1 MNIII
6 CGAGQVGYSIAN
18 QLSQQGHSITVID
31 KSSED
36 IQKINDN
43 LDAKGIVGIATYPS
57 VLELADAKNADMI
70 IAVTRNDETNMIV
83 CQIAHSL
90 FNVSRKI
97 ARIRSKEFL
106 NPTYSNLF
114 SKSHLPIDVI
124 ISPEYEVAKSLM
136 RKIEAPGA
144 IESFPFANDTVRLI
158 EISIDENCPLTKTPL
173 LKLTQSFS
181 DLNTN
186 VLAVQRDDKFIMLKK
201 KDTLLE
207 GDKAFILTDSKQV
220 DQTMKVFGK
229 NEKLSDKL
237 LIIGAGNIG
246 LDLAK
251 SLEEHPSNPRVKI
264 IEKNDERAQFVANE
278 LNEAMVI
285 KGDGLDENILK
296 EVNLDEIDTVLCVTD
311 DDEVNLMSAVLCKK
325 KGIKR
330 VIALANSQNYSLLQS
345 SLKIDDIVDPRMTTV
360 STILKQVHKGKIDSV
375 FTLDNG
381 DFEIL
386 EAKILE
392 NSELLN
398 KSIEDSSIVDGVR
411 IGLVVRESK
420 VLVPTKDFI
429 FKLNDSVI
437 LLSSR
442 NQLKK
447 VEQLFRIS
455 EYY

>member
-31 KSSED
+31 KTSSD

-43 LDAKGIVGIATYPS
+43 LDAKGIVGIATYPR

-106 NPTYSNLF
+106 NPSYSNLF
-114 SKSHLPIDVI
+114 SKNHLPIDII
-124 ISPEYEVAKSLM
+124 ISPEFEVAKSLL

-144 IESFPFANDTVRLI
+144 IESFPFANDTARLI
-158 EISIDENCPLTKTPL
+158 EINIDSNCPLVNTPL
-173 LKLTQSFS
+173 QKLTESFS
-181 DLNTN
+181 DLSANI
-186 VLAVQRDDKFIMLKK
+186 LGVQREDKFLILKK
-201 KDTLLE
+201 KDVLIE
-207 GDKAFILTDSKQV
+207 NDKAFILTDSKQV
-220 DQTMKVFGK
+220 DRTMDVFAK
-229 NEKLSDKL
+229 NEKVSDKI

-251 SLEEHPSNPRVKI
+251 SLEEHPSNPRIKI
-264 IEKNDERAQFVANE
+264 IEKDEERAQYVANE
-278 LNEAMVI
+278 LNESMVI

-296 EVNLDEIDTVLCVTD
+296 EVNLEEIDTVLCITD
-311 DDEVNLMSAVLCKK
+311 DDEVNLMSALLCKK

-330 VIALANSQNYSLLQS
+330 VIAIANSHNYSLLQS

-360 STILKQVHKGKIDSV
+360 STILKHVHKGKIDSV
-375 FTLDNG
+375 FTLDDG
-381 DFEIL
+381 EYEII
-386 EAKILE
+386 EAKVLE

-398 KSIEDSSIVDGVR
+398 KTLEKSSFPEGIK
-411 IGLVVRESK
+411 IGLITRNNK
-420 VLVPTKDFI
+420 VLVPSKKFE
-429 FKLNDSVI
+429 FKLNDTVI

>member
-31 KSSED
+31 KTGED

-181 DLNTN
+181 DLNAN

-311 DDEVNLMSAVLCKK
+311 DDEVNLMSAVLSKK

-398 KSIEDSSIVDGVR
+398 KSIGDSSIVDGVR
-411 IGLVVRESK
+411 IGLIVREDK

>member
-31 KSSED
+31 KTSAD

-57 VLELADAKNADMI
+57 VLELAEAKNADMI

-114 SKSHLPIDVI
+114 SKNHLPIDTI
-124 ISPEYEVAKSLM
+124 ISPEFEVAKSLL

-144 IESFPFANDTVRLI
+144 IESFPFANDSIRLI
-158 EISIDENCPLTKTPL
+158 EINIDNKCPLVNTPL
-173 LKLTQSFS
+173 QKLTESFS
-181 DLNTN
+181 DLNAN
-186 VLAVQRDDKFIMLKK
+186 VVGVQREDKFIILKK
-201 KDTLLE
+201 KDILIE
-207 GDKAFILTDSKQV
+207 NDKAFILTDSSQV
-220 DQTMKVFGK
+220 ERTMDVFGK
-229 NEKLSDKL
+229 NEKISDKI

-251 SLEEHPSNPRVKI
+251 SLEDLPSNPRIKI
-264 IEKNDERAQFVANE
+264 IEKNDERAQYVANE

-296 EVNLDEIDTVLCVTD
+296 EVNLEEIDTVLCITD
-311 DDEVNLMSAVLCKK
+311 DDEVNLMSALLCKK

-330 VIALANSQNYSLLQS
+330 VIAIANSHNYSLLQS

-360 STILKQVHKGKIDSV
+360 STILKHVHKGKIDSV
-375 FTLDNG
+375 FTLDDG
-381 DFEIL
+381 EYEII

-392 NSELLN
+392 NSELVN
-398 KSIEDSSIVDGVR
+398 KTIEKSSLPEGIK
-411 IGLVVRESK
+411 IGLIARDK
-420 VLVPTKDFI
+420 NIIVPNKKFE
-429 FKLNDSVI
+429 FKLNDRVI

-442 NQLKK
+442 SQLKK

>member
-31 KSSED
+31 KTSAD

-57 VLELADAKNADMI
+57 VLELAEAKNADMI

-106 NPTYSNLF
+106 NPAYSNLF
-114 SKSHLPIDVI
+114 SKNHLPIDTI
-124 ISPEYEVAKSLM
+124 ISPEFEVAKSLL

-144 IESFPFANDTVRLI
+144 IESFPFANDSIRLI
-158 EISIDENCPLTKTPL
+158 EINIDNKCPLVNTPL
-173 LKLTQSFS
+173 QKLTESFS
-181 DLNTN
+181 DLNAN
-186 VLAVQRDDKFIMLKK
+186 VVGVQREDKFIILKK
-201 KDTLLE
+201 KDILIE
-207 GDKAFILTDSKQV
+207 NDKAFILTDSSQV
-220 DQTMKVFGK
+220 ERTMDVFGK
-229 NEKLSDKL
+229 NEKISDKI

-251 SLEEHPSNPRVKI
+251 SLEDLPSNPRIKI
-264 IEKNDERAQFVANE
+264 IEKNDERAQYVANE

-296 EVNLDEIDTVLCVTD
+296 EVNLEEIDTVLCITD
-311 DDEVNLMSAVLCKK
+311 DDEVNLMSALLCKK

-330 VIALANSQNYSLLQS
+330 VIAIANSHNYSLLQS

-360 STILKQVHKGKIDSV
+360 STILKHVHKGKIDSV
-375 FTLDNG
+375 FTLDDG
-381 DFEIL
+381 EYEII

-392 NSELLN
+392 NSELVN
-398 KSIEDSSIVDGVR
+398 KSIEKSSLPEGIK
-411 IGLVVRESK
+411 IGLIARDK
-420 VLVPTKDFI
+420 NIIVPNKKFE
-429 FKLNDSVI
+429 FKLNDRVI

-442 NQLKK
+442 SQLKK

>member
-6 CGAGQVGYSIAN
+6 CGAGKVGYSIAN
-18 QLSQQGHSITVID
+18 QLSRQGHSITVVD
-31 KSSED
+31 KTSED
-36 IQKINDN
+36 IQKISDN
-43 LDAKGIVGIATYPS
+43 LDAKGIVGIATHPS
-57 VLELADAKNADMI
+57 VLEQADAKNADMV

-106 NPTYSNLF
+106 NPIWSSLFNKSN
-114 SKSHLPIDVI
+114 LPIDII
-124 ISPEYEVAKSLM
+124 ISPEYEVANSLL

-144 IESFPFANDTVRLI
+144 IESFPFANDVARLV
-158 EISIDENCPLTKTPL
+158 EINIDSKCPLVNTPL
-173 LKLTQSFS
+173 QKLTESFS
-181 DLNTN
+181 DLNAN
-186 VLAVQRDDKFIMLKK
+186 VLGVQRDDKFLILKK
-201 KDTLLE
+201 KDVLIE
-207 GDKAFILTDSKQV
+207 NDKAFILTDSKQV
-220 DQTMKVFGK
+220 DRTMSVFGK
-229 NEKLSDKL
+229 EEKLSHKI

-251 SLEEHPSNPRVKI
+251 SLEYHPNNHRVKI
-264 IEKNDERAQFVANE
+264 IEKDNERAQYVANE

-296 EVNLDEIDTVLCVTD
+296 EVNLDEIDTVLSITD
-311 DDEVNLMSAVLCKK
+311 DDEVNLMSALLCKK

-330 VIALANSQNYSLLQS
+330 VIALANSHNYSLLQS

-360 STILKQVHKGKIDSV
+360 STILKHVHKGKIDSV
-375 FTLDNG
+375 FTLDDG
-381 DFEIL
+381 EYEII
-386 EAKILE
+386 EARVLE

-398 KSIEDSSIVDGVR
+398 RTLKKLDLPEGIR
-411 IGLVVRESK
+411 IGLIVRDKK
-420 VLVPTKDFI
+420 VYVPKKDFE
-429 FKLNDSVI
+429 FKLNDTVI

-442 NQLKK
+442 EQLNK

>member
-31 KSSED
+31 KTSAD

-57 VLELADAKNADMI
+57 VLELAEAKSADMI

-114 SKSHLPIDVI
+114 SKNHLPIDTI
-124 ISPEYEVAKSLM
+124 ISPEFEVAKSLL

-144 IESFPFANDTVRLI
+144 IESFPFANDSIRLI
-158 EISIDENCPLTKTPL
+158 EINIDNKCPLVNTPL
-173 LKLTQSFS
+173 QKLTESFS
-181 DLNTN
+181 DLNAN
-186 VLAVQRDDKFIMLKK
+186 VVGVQREDKFIILKK
-201 KDTLLE
+201 KDILIE
-207 GDKAFILTDSKQV
+207 NDKAFILTDSSQV
-220 DQTMKVFGK
+220 ERTMDVFGK
-229 NEKLSDKL
+229 NEKISDKI

-251 SLEEHPSNPRVKI
+251 SLEDLPSNPRIKI
-264 IEKNDERAQFVANE
+264 IEKNDERAQYVANE

-296 EVNLDEIDTVLCVTD
+296 EVNLEEIDTVLCITD
-311 DDEVNLMSAVLCKK
+311 DDEVNLMSALLCKK

-330 VIALANSQNYSLLQS
+330 VIAIANSHNYSLLQS

-360 STILKQVHKGKIDSV
+360 STILKHVHKGKIDSV
-375 FTLDNG
+375 FTLDDG
-381 DFEIL
+381 EYEII

-392 NSELLN
+392 NSELVN
-398 KSIEDSSIVDGVR
+398 KSIEKSSLPEGIK
-411 IGLVVRESK
+411 IGLIARDK
-420 VLVPTKDFI
+420 NIIVPNKKFE
-429 FKLNDSVI
+429 FKLNDRVI

-442 NQLKK
+442 SQLKK

>member
-31 KSSED
+31 KASAD

-57 VLELADAKNADMI
+57 VLELAEAKNADMI

-114 SKSHLPIDVI
+114 SKNHLPIDTI
-124 ISPEYEVAKSLM
+124 ISPEFEVAKSLL

-144 IESFPFANDTVRLI
+144 IDSFPFANDSIRLI
-158 EISIDENCPLTKTPL
+158 EINIDNKCPLVNTPL
-173 LKLTQSFS
+173 QKLTESFS
-181 DLNTN
+181 DLNAN
-186 VLAVQRDDKFIMLKK
+186 VVGVQREDKFIILKK
-201 KDTLLE
+201 KDILTE
-207 GDKAFILTDSKQV
+207 NDKAFILTDSSQV
-220 DQTMKVFGK
+220 ERTMNVFGK
-229 NEKLSDKL
+229 NEKISDKI

-251 SLEEHPSNPRVKI
+251 SLEDLPSNPRIKI
-264 IEKNDERAQFVANE
+264 IEKNDERAQYVANE

-296 EVNLDEIDTVLCVTD
+296 EVNLEEIDTVLCITD
-311 DDEVNLMSAVLCKK
+311 DDEVNLMSALLCKK

-330 VIALANSQNYSLLQS
+330 VIAIANSHNYSLLQS

-360 STILKQVHKGKIDSV
+360 STILKHVHKGKIDSV
-375 FTLDNG
+375 FTLDDG
-381 DFEIL
+381 EYEII

-392 NSELLN
+392 NSELVN
-398 KSIEDSSIVDGVR
+398 KSIEKSSLPEGIK
-411 IGLVVRESK
+411 IGLIAREK
-420 VLVPTKDFI
+420 NIIVPNKKFE
-429 FKLNDSVI
+429 FKLNDKVI

-442 NQLKK
+442 SQLKK

>member
-31 KSSED
+31 KTSAD

-106 NPTYSNLF
+106 NPSYSNLF
-114 SKSHLPIDVI
+114 SKSHLPIDII
-124 ISPEYEVAKSLM
+124 ISPEYEVAKSLL

-144 IESFPFANDTVRLI
+144 IDSFPFAEDKVRLI
-158 EISIDENCPLTKTPL
+158 EINIDDECPLADTPL
-173 LKLTQSFS
+173 QKLTESFS
-181 DLNTN
+181 DLNAN
-186 VLAVQRDDKFIMLKK
+186 VLGVQREDKFLILKK
-201 KDTLLE
+201 RDTLIVN
-207 GDKAFILTDSKQV
+207 DKAFILTDSKQV
-220 DQTMKVFGK
+220 DRTMSVFGK
-229 NEKLSDKL
+229 NEKISDKI

-251 SLEEHPSNPRVKI
+251 SLEDLPTNPRIKI
-264 IEKNDERAQFVANE
+264 IEKNEERAQYVANE

-296 EVNLDEIDTVLCVTD
+296 EVNIEEIDTVLCITD
-311 DDEVNLMSAVLCKK
+311 DDEVNLMSALLCKK

-330 VIALANSQNYSLLQS
+330 VIAIANSHNYSLLQS

-360 STILKQVHKGKIDSV
+360 SNILKHVHKGKIESV
-375 FTLDNG
+375 FTLDDG
-381 DFEIL
+381 EFEII
-386 EAKILE
+386 EAKVLE
-392 NSELLN
+392 NSELVN
-398 KSIEDSSIVDGVR
+398 KTLDSASIPDGIR
-411 IGLVVRESK
+411 IGLIVRDKK
-420 VLVPTKDFI
+420 VLVPSKKFE
-429 FKLNDSVI
+429 FKLNDNVI

-442 NQLKK
+442 KQLKK

-455 EYY
+455 EYF

>member
-31 KSSED
+31 KTSVD

-57 VLELADAKNADMI
+57 VLELAEAKNADMI

-114 SKSHLPIDVI
+114 SKNHLPIDTI
-124 ISPEYEVAKSLM
+124 ISPEFEVAKSLL

-144 IESFPFANDTVRLI
+144 IESFPFANDTIRLI
-158 EISIDENCPLTKTPL
+158 EINIDNKCPLVNTPL
-173 LKLTQSFS
+173 QKLTESFS
-181 DLNTN
+181 DLNAN
-186 VLAVQRDDKFIMLKK
+186 VVGVQREDKFIILKK
-201 KDTLLE
+201 KDILIE
-207 GDKAFILTDSKQV
+207 NDKAFILTDSSQV
-220 DQTMKVFGK
+220 ERTMDVFGK
-229 NEKLSDKL
+229 NEKISDKI

-251 SLEEHPSNPRVKI
+251 SLEDLPSNPRIKI
-264 IEKNDERAQFVANE
+264 IEKNDERAQYVANE

-296 EVNLDEIDTVLCVTD
+296 EVNLEEIDTVLCITD
-311 DDEVNLMSAVLCKK
+311 DDEVNLMSALLCKK

-330 VIALANSQNYSLLQS
+330 VIAIANSHNYSLLQS

-360 STILKQVHKGKIDSV
+360 STILKHVHKGKIDSV
-375 FTLDNG
+375 FTLDDG
-381 DFEIL
+381 EYEII

-392 NSELLN
+392 NSELVN
-398 KSIEDSSIVDGVR
+398 KSIEKSSLPEGIK
-411 IGLVVRESK
+411 IGLIARDK
-420 VLVPTKDFI
+420 NIIVPNKKFE
-429 FKLNDSVI
+429 FKLNDKVI

-442 NQLKK
+442 SQLKK

>member
-31 KSSED
+31 KTSAD

-57 VLELADAKNADMI
+57 VLELAEAKNADMI

-114 SKSHLPIDVI
+114 SKNHLPIDTI
-124 ISPEYEVAKSLM
+124 ISPEFEVAKSLL

-144 IESFPFANDTVRLI
+144 IESFPFANDSIRLI
-158 EISIDENCPLTKTPL
+158 EINIDNKCPLVNTPL
-173 LKLTQSFS
+173 QKLTESFS
-181 DLNTN
+181 DLNAN
-186 VLAVQRDDKFIMLKK
+186 VLGVQREDKFIILKK
-201 KDTLLE
+201 KDTLIE
-207 GDKAFILTDSKQV
+207 NDKAFILTDSSQV
-220 DQTMKVFGK
+220 ERTMDVFGK
-229 NEKLSDKL
+229 NEKISDKI

-251 SLEEHPSNPRVKI
+251 SLEDHPNNPRIKI
-264 IEKNDERAQFVANE
+264 IEKNDERAQYVANE

-296 EVNLDEIDTVLCVTD
+296 EVNLEEIDTVLCITD
-311 DDEVNLMSAVLCKK
+311 DDEVNLMSALLCKK

-330 VIALANSQNYSLLQS
+330 VIAIANSHNYSSLQS

-360 STILKQVHKGKIDSV
+360 STILKYVHKGKIDSV
-375 FTLDNG
+375 FTLDDG
-381 DFEIL
+381 EYEII

-392 NSELLN
+392 NSELVN
-398 KSIEDSSIVDGVR
+398 KTIEKSSLPEGIK
-411 IGLVVRESK
+411 IGLVARDK
-420 VLVPTKDFI
+420 KITVPNKKFE
-429 FKLNDSVI
+429 FRLNDKVI

-442 NQLKK
+442 KQLKK

>member
-31 KSSED
+31 KTSAD

-57 VLELADAKNADMI
+57 VLELAEAKNADMI

-114 SKSHLPIDVI
+114 SKNHLPIDTI
-124 ISPEYEVAKSLM
+124 ISPEFEVAKSLL

-144 IESFPFANDTVRLI
+144 IESFPFANDTIRLI
-158 EISIDENCPLTKTPL
+158 EINIDNKCPLVNTPL
-173 LKLTQSFS
+173 QKLTESFS
-181 DLNTN
+181 DLNAN
-186 VLAVQRDDKFIMLKK
+186 VVGVQREDKFIILKK
-201 KDTLLE
+201 KDILTE
-207 GDKAFILTDSKQV
+207 NDKAFILTDSSQV
-220 DQTMKVFGK
+220 ERTMDVFGK
-229 NEKLSDKL
+229 NEKISDKI

-251 SLEEHPSNPRVKI
+251 SLEDLPSNPRIKI
-264 IEKNDERAQFVANE
+264 IEKNDERAQYVANE

-296 EVNLDEIDTVLCVTD
+296 EVNLEEIDTVLCITD
-311 DDEVNLMSAVLCKK
+311 DDEVNLMSALLCKK

-330 VIALANSQNYSLLQS
+330 VIAIANSHNYSLLQS

-360 STILKQVHKGKIDSV
+360 STILKHVHKGKIDSV
-375 FTLDNG
+375 FTLDDG
-381 DFEIL
+381 EYEII

-392 NSELLN
+392 NSELVN
-398 KSIEDSSIVDGVR
+398 KSIEKSSLPEGIK
-411 IGLVVRESK
+411 IGLIARDK
-420 VLVPTKDFI
+420 NIIVPNKKFE
-429 FKLNDSVI
+429 FKLNDKVI

-442 NQLKK
+442 SQLKK

>member
-18 QLSQQGHSITVID
+18 QLSRQGHSITVID
-31 KSSED
+31 KTSAD

-106 NPTYSNLF
+106 NPSYSNLF
-114 SKSHLPIDVI
+114 SKNHLPIDII
-124 ISPEYEVAKSLM
+124 ISPEFEVAKSLL

-144 IESFPFANDTVRLI
+144 IESFPFANDTARLI
-158 EISIDENCPLTKTPL
+158 EINIDSNCPLVNTPL
-173 LKLTQSFS
+173 QKLTESFS
-181 DLNTN
+181 DLSANI
-186 VLAVQRDDKFIMLKK
+186 LGVQREDKFLILKK
-201 KDTLLE
+201 KDVLIE
-207 GDKAFILTDSKQV
+207 NDKAFILTDSKQV
-220 DQTMKVFGK
+220 DRTMDVFAK
-229 NEKLSDKL
+229 NEKVSDKI

-251 SLEEHPSNPRVKI
+251 SLEEHPSNPRIKI
-264 IEKNDERAQFVANE
+264 IEKNEERAQYVANE
-278 LNEAMVI
+278 LNESMVI

-296 EVNLDEIDTVLCVTD
+296 EVNLEEIDTVLCITD
-311 DDEVNLMSAVLCKK
+311 DDEVNLMSALLCKK

-330 VIALANSQNYSLLQS
+330 VIAIANSHNYSLLQS

-360 STILKQVHKGKIDSV
+360 STILKHVHKGKIDSV
-375 FTLDNG
+375 FTLDDG
-381 DFEIL
+381 EYEII

-392 NSELLN
+392 NSELVN
-398 KSIEDSSIVDGVR
+398 KTIEKSSLPEGIK
-411 IGLVVRESK
+411 IGLIARDK
-420 VLVPTKDFI
+420 NIIVPNKKFE
-429 FKLNDSVI
+429 FKLNDRVI

-442 NQLKK
+442 SQLKK

>member
-31 KSSED
+31 KTSED

-173 LKLTQSFS
+173 LKLTRSFS
-181 DLNTN
+181 DLNAN

-251 SLEEHPSNPRVKI
+251 SLEGHPSNPRVKI

-398 KSIEDSSIVDGVR
+398 KSIGDSSIVDGVR
-411 IGLVVRESK
+411 IGLIVREGK

>member
-1 MNIII
+1 
-6 CGAGQVGYSIAN
+6 
-18 QLSQQGHSITVID
+18 
-31 KSSED
+31 
-36 IQKINDN
+36 
-43 LDAKGIVGIATYPS
+43 
-57 VLELADAKNADMI
+57 
-70 IAVTRNDETNMIV
+70 
-83 CQIAHSL
+83 
-90 FNVSRKI
+90 
-97 ARIRSKEFL
+97 
-106 NPTYSNLF
+106 
-114 SKSHLPIDVI
+114 
-124 ISPEYEVAKSLM
+124 
-136 RKIEAPGA
+136 
-144 IESFPFANDTVRLI
+144 
-158 EISIDENCPLTKTPL
+158 
-173 LKLTQSFS
+173 
-181 DLNTN
+181 
-186 VLAVQRDDKFIMLKK
+186 
-201 KDTLLE
+201 
-207 GDKAFILTDSKQV
+207 
-220 DQTMKVFGK
+220 
-229 NEKLSDKL
+229 
-237 LIIGAGNIG
+237 
-246 LDLAK
+246 
-251 SLEEHPSNPRVKI
+251 
-264 IEKNDERAQFVANE
+264 
-278 LNEAMVI
+278 MVI

-311 DDEVNLMSAVLCKK
+311 DDEVNLMSAVLSKK

-398 KSIEDSSIVDGVR
+398 KSIGDSSIVDGVR
-411 IGLVVRESK
+411 IGLIVREGR

-437 LLSSR
+437 LLSSK

>member
-31 KSSED
+31 KTSSD

-106 NPTYSNLF
+106 NPSYSNLF
-114 SKSHLPIDVI
+114 SKNHLPIDII
-124 ISPEYEVAKSLM
+124 ISPEFEVAKSLL

-144 IESFPFANDTVRLI
+144 IESFPFANDTARLI
-158 EISIDENCPLTKTPL
+158 EINIDSNCPLVNTPL
-173 LKLTQSFS
+173 QKLTESFS
-181 DLNTN
+181 DLSANI
-186 VLAVQRDDKFIMLKK
+186 LGVQREDKFLILKK
-201 KDTLLE
+201 KDVLIE
-207 GDKAFILTDSKQV
+207 NDKAFILTDSKQV
-220 DQTMKVFGK
+220 DRTMDVFAK
-229 NEKLSDKL
+229 NEKVSDKI

-251 SLEEHPSNPRVKI
+251 SLEEHPSNPRIKI
-264 IEKNDERAQFVANE
+264 IEKNEERAQYVANE
-278 LNEAMVI
+278 LNESMVI

-296 EVNLDEIDTVLCVTD
+296 EVNLEEIDTVLCITD
-311 DDEVNLMSAVLCKK
+311 DDEVNLMSALLCKK

-330 VIALANSQNYSLLQS
+330 VIAIANSHNYSLLQS

-360 STILKQVHKGKIDSV
+360 STILKHVHKGKIDSV
-375 FTLDNG
+375 FTLDDG
-381 DFEIL
+381 EYEII
-386 EAKILE
+386 EAKVLE

-398 KSIEDSSIVDGVR
+398 KTLEKSSFPEGIK
-411 IGLVVRESK
+411 IGLITRNNK
-420 VLVPTKDFI
+420 VLVPSKNFE
-429 FKLNDSVI
+429 FKLNDTVI

>member
-31 KSSED
+31 KTSED

-106 NPTYSNLF
+106 NPSYSNLF
-114 SKSHLPIDVI
+114 TKSHLPIDII
-124 ISPEYEVAKSLM
+124 ISPEYEVAKSLL

-144 IESFPFANDTVRLI
+144 IESFPFANDLVRLV
-158 EISIDENCPLTKTPL
+158 EINLDEKCPLINTPL
-173 LKLTQSFS
+173 QKLTESFS
-181 DLNTN
+181 DLNAN
-186 VLAVQRDDKFIMLKK
+186 VLGVQREDKFLILKK
-201 KDTLLE
+201 KDILIE
-207 GDKAFILTDSKQV
+207 NDKAFILTETNQV
-220 DQTMKVFGK
+220 DRTLNVFGK
-229 NEKLSDKL
+229 KEKISDKI

-251 SLEEHPSNPRVKI
+251 SLEEHPSNPRIKI
-264 IEKNDERAQFVANE
+264 VEKNEERAQYVANE

-296 EVNLDEIDTVLCVTD
+296 EVNLEEIDTVLCITD
-311 DDEVNLMSAVLCKK
+311 DDEVNLMSALLCKK

-330 VIALANSQNYSLLQS
+330 VIAIANSHNYSLLQT

-360 STILKQVHKGKIDSV
+360 STILKHIHKGKIESV
-375 FTLDNG
+375 FTLDDG
-381 DFEIL
+381 EFEII
-386 EAKILE
+386 EAKVLE
-392 NSELLN
+392 NSELIN
-398 KSIEDSSIVDGVR
+398 KTLDKASIPDGIR
-411 IGLVVRESK
+411 IGLIIREKK
-420 VLVPTKDFI
+420 VFVPTKDLK
-429 FKLNDSVI
+429 FKLNDIVI

-442 NQLKK
+442 AQVKK

>member
-31 KSSED
+31 KTSAD

-57 VLELADAKNADMI
+57 VLELAEAKNADMI

-106 NPTYSNLF
+106 NPVYSNLF
-114 SKSHLPIDVI
+114 SKNHLPIDTI
-124 ISPEYEVAKSLM
+124 ISPEFEVAKSLL

-144 IESFPFANDTVRLI
+144 IESFPFANDTIRLI
-158 EISIDENCPLTKTPL
+158 EINIDNKCPLVNTPL
-173 LKLTQSFS
+173 QKLTESFS
-181 DLNTN
+181 DLNAN
-186 VLAVQRDDKFIMLKK
+186 VVGVQREDKFIILKK
-201 KDTLLE
+201 KDILIE
-207 GDKAFILTDSKQV
+207 NDKAFILTDSSQV
-220 DQTMKVFGK
+220 ERTMDVFGK
-229 NEKLSDKL
+229 NEKISDKI

-251 SLEEHPSNPRVKI
+251 SLEDLPSNPRVKI
-264 IEKNDERAQFVANE
+264 IEKNDERAQYVANE

-296 EVNLDEIDTVLCVTD
+296 EVNLEEIDTVLCITD
-311 DDEVNLMSAVLCKK
+311 DDEVNLMSALLCKK

-330 VIALANSQNYSLLQS
+330 VIAIANSHNYSLLQS

-360 STILKQVHKGKIDSV
+360 STILKHVHKGKIDSV
-375 FTLDNG
+375 FTLDDG
-381 DFEIL
+381 EYEII

-392 NSELLN
+392 NSELVN
-398 KSIEDSSIVDGVR
+398 KSIEKSSLPEGIK
-411 IGLVVRESK
+411 IGLIARDK
-420 VLVPTKDFI
+420 NIIVPNKKFE
-429 FKLNDSVI
+429 FKLNDRVI

-442 NQLKK
+442 SQLKK

>member
-1 MNIII
+1 
-6 CGAGQVGYSIAN
+6 
-18 QLSQQGHSITVID
+18 
-31 KSSED
+31 
-36 IQKINDN
+36 
-43 LDAKGIVGIATYPS
+43 
-57 VLELADAKNADMI
+57 LAEAKNADMI

-114 SKSHLPIDVI
+114 SKNHLPIDTI
-124 ISPEYEVAKSLM
+124 ISPEFEVAKSLV

-144 IESFPFANDTVRLI
+144 IESFPFANDTIRLI
-158 EISIDENCPLTKTPL
+158 EINIDNKCPLVNTPL
-173 LKLTQSFS
+173 QKLTESFS
-181 DLNTN
+181 DLNAN
-186 VLAVQRDDKFIMLKK
+186 VVGVQREDKFIILKK
-201 KDTLLE
+201 KDILIE
-207 GDKAFILTDSKQV
+207 NDKAFILTDSSQV
-220 DQTMKVFGK
+220 ERTMDVFGK
-229 NEKLSDKL
+229 NEKISDKI

-251 SLEEHPSNPRVKI
+251 SLEDLPSNPRIKI
-264 IEKNDERAQFVANE
+264 IEKNDERAQYVANE

-296 EVNLDEIDTVLCVTD
+296 EVNIEEIDTVLCITD
-311 DDEVNLMSAVLCKK
+311 DDEVNLMSALLCKK

-330 VIALANSQNYSLLQS
+330 VIAIANSHNYSLLQS

-360 STILKQVHKGKIDSV
+360 STILKHVHKGKIDSV
-375 FTLDNG
+375 FTLDDG
-381 DFEIL
+381 EYEII

-392 NSELLN
+392 NSELVN
-398 KSIEDSSIVDGVR
+398 KSIEKSSLPEGIK
-411 IGLVVRESK
+411 IGLIARDK
-420 VLVPTKDFI
+420 NIIVPNKKFE
-429 FKLNDSVI
+429 FKLNDRVI

-442 NQLKK
+442 SQLKK

>member
-31 KSSED
+31 KTSAD

-57 VLELADAKNADMI
+57 VLELAEAKSADMI

-114 SKSHLPIDVI
+114 SKNHLPIDTI
-124 ISPEYEVAKSLM
+124 ISPEFEVAKSLL

-144 IESFPFANDTVRLI
+144 IESFPFANDSIRLI
-158 EISIDENCPLTKTPL
+158 EINIDNKCPLVNTPL
-173 LKLTQSFS
+173 QKLTESFS
-181 DLNTN
+181 DLNAN
-186 VLAVQRDDKFIMLKK
+186 VVGVQREDKFIILKK
-201 KDTLLE
+201 KDILIE
-207 GDKAFILTDSKQV
+207 NDKAFILTDSSQV
-220 DQTMKVFGK
+220 ERTMDVFGK
-229 NEKLSDKL
+229 NEKISDKI

-251 SLEEHPSNPRVKI
+251 SLEDLPSNPRIKI
-264 IEKNDERAQFVANE
+264 IEKNDERAQYVANE

-296 EVNLDEIDTVLCVTD
+296 EVNLEEIDTVLCITD
-311 DDEVNLMSAVLCKK
+311 DDEVNLMSALLCKK

-330 VIALANSQNYSLLQS
+330 VIAIANSHNYSLLQS

-360 STILKQVHKGKIDSV
+360 STILKHVHKGKIDSV
-375 FTLDNG
+375 FTLDDG
-381 DFEIL
+381 EYEII

-392 NSELLN
+392 NSELVN
-398 KSIEDSSIVDGVR
+398 KTIEKSSLPEGIK
-411 IGLVVRESK
+411 IGLVARDK
-420 VLVPTKDFI
+420 NIIVPNKKFE
-429 FKLNDSVI
+429 FKLNDRVI

-442 NQLKK
+442 SQLKK

>member
-31 KSSED
+31 KTSAD

-57 VLELADAKNADMI
+57 VLELAEAKNADMI

-114 SKSHLPIDVI
+114 SKNHLPIDTI
-124 ISPEYEVAKSLM
+124 ISPEFEVANSLL

-144 IESFPFANDTVRLI
+144 IESFPFANDSIRLI
-158 EISIDENCPLTKTPL
+158 EINIDNKCPLVNTPL
-173 LKLTQSFS
+173 QKLTESFS
-181 DLNTN
+181 DLNAN
-186 VLAVQRDDKFIMLKK
+186 VVGVQREDKFIILKK
-201 KDTLLE
+201 KDILIE
-207 GDKAFILTDSKQV
+207 NDKAFILTDSSQV
-220 DQTMKVFGK
+220 ERTMNVFGK
-229 NEKLSDKL
+229 NEKISDKI

-251 SLEEHPSNPRVKI
+251 SLEDLPSNPRIKI
-264 IEKNDERAQFVANE
+264 IEKNDERAQYVANE

-296 EVNLDEIDTVLCVTD
+296 EVNLEEIDTVLCITD
-311 DDEVNLMSAVLCKK
+311 DDEVNLMSALLCKK

-330 VIALANSQNYSLLQS
+330 VIAIANSHNYSLLQS

-360 STILKQVHKGKIDSV
+360 STILKHVHKGKIDSV
-375 FTLDNG
+375 FTLDDG
-381 DFEIL
+381 EYEII

-392 NSELLN
+392 NSELVN
-398 KSIEDSSIVDGVR
+398 KSIEKSSLPEGIK
-411 IGLVVRESK
+411 IGLIARDK
-420 VLVPTKDFI
+420 NIIVPNKKFE
-429 FKLNDSVI
+429 FKLNDRVI

-442 NQLKK
+442 SQLKK